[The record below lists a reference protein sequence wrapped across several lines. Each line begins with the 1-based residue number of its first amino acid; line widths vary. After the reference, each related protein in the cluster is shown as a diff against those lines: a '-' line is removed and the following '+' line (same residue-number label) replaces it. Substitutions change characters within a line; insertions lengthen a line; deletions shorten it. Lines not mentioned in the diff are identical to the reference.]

1 MANEQASEHQWL
13 KTHPTAAPVAQVEV
27 LASVHSILL
36 TRWGAADKFGMGCV
50 PSNIVFFFKYNC
62 LLP

>member
-50 PSNIVFFFKYNC
+50 PSNIVFFF
-62 LLP
+62 